1 MCFQNTE
8 KMGKIQDDDKLYSC
22 LKFFVDHHTRR
33 SFTRFHVIGKEN
45 IPKNG
50 ACVFGSNHCNT
61 LMDALVLHATSRRM
75 KVFIARGDIFKNPHT
90 AKILK
95 WMRILPIFR
104 FRDGIGAVRDK
115 NGDTIDQAVDVIHD
129 EVPLY
134 LFPEAAH
141 RTKHSL
147 RQLSK
152 GIFHIA
158 LEANR
163 QFGHEKPVYIV
174 PVGLEYGDYFRF
186 RSTILIN
193 YGKPINVTEYVK
205 EHEGENEAVIIN
217 NLKTILTERMAG
229 LISYIPDDEDYD
241 AIWEITKIRSGKLP
255 ITQRMQLVRNQRNI
269 AKVLKFREEE
279 PEKAKT
285 LFEKVIEFT
294 KHRKEQGISVSSVA
308 MRVPFWRTLWKTLMV
323 LIGLPM
329 FVAAATLSSPIWIV
343 ASFILNNLKD
353 KAFRNTVNVCVEL
366 VLHPLI
372 MATGVT
378 LLFCLVPW
386 EFAVLGSIFLYFCYV
401 FYFDYCEYVRLWTSD
416 IRWTFN
422 KSLRKEFKELRL
434 FGRSKR

>member
-1 MCFQNTE
+1 MLSNHE
-8 KMGKIQDDDKLYSC
+8 KMGKIQDDDKLYSFC
-22 LKFFVDHHTRR
+22 RIFVDHHTRR

-45 IPKNG
+45 IPHEG
-50 ACVFGSNHCNT
+50 AVVFGANHCNT
-61 LMDALVLHATSRRM
+61 LMDALVLLATSWRK

-95 WMRILPIFR
+95 WLRILPIFR
-104 FRDGIGAVRDK
+104 IRDGIGAVRDK
-115 NGDTIDQAVDVIHD
+115 NGDTIDQAIDVIHD

-158 LEANR
+158 IEANK

-186 RSTILIN
+186 RSTVLVN
-193 YGKPINVTEYVK
+193 YGKPINVTEYMK

-217 NLKTILTERMAG
+217 NLKAMLTERMAE
-229 LISYIPDDEDYD
+229 LITYIPDDEDYD
-241 AIWEITKIRSGKLP
+241 AIWEMTKIKAGKLP
-255 ITQRMQLVRNQRNI
+255 ITQKMQLERNKR
-269 AKVLKFREEE
+269 KVKEILEFREKE
-279 PEKAKT
+279 PEKAKA
-285 LFEKVIEFT
+285 LFEKVNEFT
-294 KHRKEQGISVSSVA
+294 KHRKEEGISVKSAA
-308 MRVPFWRTLWKTLMV
+308 MRNPLWRTLQKTICV
-323 LIGLPM
+323 LIGLPF
-329 FVAAATLSSPIWIV
+329 FVAAAVVTSPIWIV
-343 ASFILNNLKD
+343 AAFILNNLKD

-366 VLHPLI
+366 ILHPLI

-386 EFAVLGSIFLYFCYV
+386 EIAVLGSIFLYYSYV
-401 FYFDYCEYVRLWTSD
+401 FYFDYSEYVRLWTSD
-416 IRWTFN
+416 LRWTFN
-422 KSLRKEFKELRL
+422 KTLRKEFKELDL
-434 FGRSKR
+434 FKPLNR